1 MSMNILAI
9 EASALTASV
18 AICRDNC
25 PLAAMTLQNGH
36 THSETLLPMVNQ
48 LLSHA
53 GLTIDD
59 IDLFAVP
66 VGPGSFTGIR
76 IGVSLIK
83 GLAFDSGKPCVGLSS
98 LEAMAYNLA
107 GCPGIL
113 CPVMDARRSQLYNA
127 LFRWEGDRL
136 VRLCEDRLIPA
147 SELATELAGYGEPVY
162 VTGEGSAILQAA
174 VSDEVR
180 LCFPSPLMAIQNAV
194 SVAVLALS
202 EYQKS
207 NAVSDA
213 ELLPVYL
220 RPSQAERERSERLA
234 TEGH

>member
-1 MSMNILAI
+1 MKILAI

-18 AICRDNC
+18 AVCEDHL

-48 LLSHA
+48 LLAHA
-53 GLTIDD
+53 GLTVGD

-66 VGPGSFTGIR
+66 VGPGYFTGIR

-107 GCPGIL
+107 GCDGIL
-113 CPVMDARRSQLYNA
+113 CPVMDARRNQLYNA
-127 LFRWEGDRL
+127 LFTWKDGKPE
-136 VRLCEDRLIPA
+136 RLCEDRLIPA
-147 SELATELAGYGEPVY
+147 AQLASELAAYGKPVY
-162 VTGEGSAILQAA
+162 VTGEGSAILQKA
-174 VSDEVR
+174 VGDSAELR
-180 LCFPSPLMAIQNAV
+180 YPSPLMATQNAV
-194 SVAVLALS
+194 SVAELALV
-202 EYQKS
+202 EYAKG
-207 NAVSDA
+207 NAVSDV

-220 RPSQAERERSERLA
+220 SPSQAERERNERIA
-234 TEGH
+234 AMG

>member
-1 MSMNILAI
+1 MKILAI

-18 AICRDNC
+18 AVCEDHL

-48 LLSHA
+48 LLAHA
-53 GLTIDD
+53 GLTVAD

-113 CPVMDARRSQLYNA
+113 CPVMDARRNQLYNA
-127 LFRWEGDRL
+127 LFTWKDGKL
-136 VRLCEDRLIPA
+136 IRLCEDRLIPA
-147 SELATELAGYGEPVY
+147 TELAKELAGYNAPVY
-162 VTGEGSAILQAA
+162 MTGEGSPILEKAA
-174 VSDEVR
+174 AGSLDLR
-180 LCFPSPLMAIQNAV
+180 LPSPLMATQNAV
-194 SVAVLALS
+194 SVAELALV
-202 EYQKS
+202 EYEKG
-207 NAVSDA
+207 NTVSDF

-220 RPSQAERERSERLA
+220 RPSQAERERNERLA
-234 TEGH
+234 TMGQ

>member
-1 MSMNILAI
+1 MKILAI

-18 AICRDNC
+18 AVCEDHL
-25 PLAAMTLQNGH
+25 PLAAMTLQTGH

-48 LLSHA
+48 LLAHA
-53 GLTIDD
+53 GMTVAD

-98 LEAMAYNLA
+98 LEAMSYNLA

-113 CPVMDARRSQLYNA
+113 CPVMDARRNQLYNA
-127 LFRWEGDRL
+127 LFAWKDGAL

-147 SELATELAGYGEPVY
+147 SELAKELAAYGQPVY
-162 VTGEGSAILQAA
+162 VTGEGSAILQKA
-174 VSDEVR
+174 VADTAELR
-180 LCFPSPLMAIQNAV
+180 FPSPLMATQNAV
-194 SVAVLALS
+194 SVAQLALV
-202 EYQKS
+202 EYEKG
-207 NAVSDA
+207 NAVNDF

-220 RPSQAERERSERLA
+220 RPSQAERERNERLA
-234 TEGH
+234 TEGQ

>member
-1 MSMNILAI
+1 MKILAI

-18 AICRDNC
+18 AVCEDHL

-48 LLSHA
+48 LLAHA
-53 GLTIDD
+53 GLTVGD

-107 GCPGIL
+107 GCDGIL
-113 CPVMDARRSQLYNA
+113 CPVMDARRNQLYNA
-127 LFRWEGDRL
+127 LFTWKDGKPE
-136 VRLCEDRLIPA
+136 RLCEDRLIPA
-147 SELATELAGYGEPVY
+147 AQLASELAAAGKPVY
-162 VTGEGSAILQAA
+162 VTGEGSAILQKA
-174 VSDEVR
+174 VGDSAELR
-180 LCFPSPLMAIQNAV
+180 YPSPLMATQNAV
-194 SVAVLALS
+194 SVAELALV
-202 EYQKS
+202 EYAKG
-207 NAVSDA
+207 NAVSDV

-220 RPSQAERERSERLA
+220 RPSQAERERNERIA
-234 TEGH
+234 AMG